1 MALFARKLAFLRHE
15 VTLHS
20 NIMIYLPLYKLCDVN
35 SSFKAGYDHHIPQT
49 TSIKRL
55 LVELYTHT
63 PNYHGSDV
71 LTSRQSLFDNPFA

>member
-55 LVELYTHT
+55 LVELYT

-71 LTSRQSLFDNPFA
+71 LTRQPLFDNSFA